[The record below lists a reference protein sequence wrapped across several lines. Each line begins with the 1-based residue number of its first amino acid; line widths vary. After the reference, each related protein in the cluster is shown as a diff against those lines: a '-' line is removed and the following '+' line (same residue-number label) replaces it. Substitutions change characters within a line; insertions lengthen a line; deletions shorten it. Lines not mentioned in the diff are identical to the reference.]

1 MPQPPDNK
9 FDFSG
14 LSVAERILL
23 VESLWDSI
31 ARDSNAELPLTEE
44 QKQELDRRIAADDA
58 GALESY
64 SWPEVKR
71 WLLTGK

>member
-1 MPQPPDNK
+1 MSHNQERM
-9 FDFSG
+9 DFST
-14 LSVAERILL
+14 LSIAERILL

-31 ARDSNAELPLTEE
+31 ARDSQADLPITEA
-44 QKQELDRRIAADDA
+44 QKRELDRRIAAQDA
-58 GALESY
+58 GGLESY